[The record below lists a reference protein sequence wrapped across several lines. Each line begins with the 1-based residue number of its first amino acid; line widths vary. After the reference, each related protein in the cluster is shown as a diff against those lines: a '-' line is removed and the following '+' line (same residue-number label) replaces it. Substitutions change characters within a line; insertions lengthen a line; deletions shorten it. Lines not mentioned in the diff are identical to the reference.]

1 MAHGDELIDVTAID
15 GTNVKIKM
23 SEWTQIVID
32 RALARHKLECPVEK
46 YKEERIKILT
56 NVDKEIIA
64 LDKRIMA
71 IELRLKIVHWLLI
84 PFYVGAAG
92 FLINHFTSV
101 FDKVHP

>member
-32 RALARHKLECPVEK
+32 RALARHKIECPVEK
-46 YKEERIKILT
+46 YKEERIQVLT

-64 LDKRIMA
+64 LDKRLMGL
-71 IELRLKIVHWLLI
+71 ELRLKIVHWLI
-84 PFYVGAAG
+84 VPFYIAIAG
-92 FLINHFTSV
+92 WIVNHFTSV
-101 FDKVHP
+101 FDKVIP